1 MTNHDELS
9 YYLSQGLAVHV
20 DGITV
25 GNDNLE
31 HVTLVLNED
40 DSYMKEF
47 IKPGINA
54 PGLNNSLVPDRYT
67 LQLFPDRRFFAAVP
81 VPEGWIRNHIRR

>member
-1 MTNHDELS
+1 MPRLEVCMTNHEELS
-9 YYLSQGLAVHV
+9 YYLSQGLAIHV

-47 IKPGINA
+47 IQNQEGEICAINYQ
-54 PGLNNSLVPDRYT
+54 R
-67 LQLFPDRRFFAAVP
+67 
-81 VPEGWIRNHIRR
+81 IRE